1 MLTIKREHI
10 KKEALQRFR
19 ICKVSNGVFVEAE
32 TLIEK
37 EKNLWMLC
45 PHTGRECTVRCAQI
59 FETMARLEV
68 DDLDPEFKHLYIET
82 TDDDMYE
89 YIPSPYK
96 IEGAII
102 LNLCRSI
109 VLVLQDVEM
118 PMPIL

>member
-10 KKEALQRFR
+10 KKEWFIKHR

-32 TLIEK
+32 TLVEK

-59 FETMARLEV
+59 FETTLRLDV
-68 DDLDPEFKHLYIET
+68 DDLEPEFKHLYVEIE
-82 TDDDMYE
+82 DDVYE
-89 YIPSPYK
+89 YIPNPYK
-96 IEGAII
+96 IEGVII